1 MPSRFRN
8 SRSSSASFRS
18 RISRT
23 PPTSLDT
30 IFMTVPL
37 SCVTLPT
44 VLCTG
49 RSRAEPQHLEEEAA
63 EPACRWRRFT
73 GAEVQYLHHSAKF
86 AGAMWLLSHRER
98 PTGGVVTNVPSS
110 MEGESY
116 AAYQTNHSAN
126 RSSPETRALRRSW
139 AIASIPGPSRL
150 FIFGSHPRSHYRFDV
165 GQCHQTSAAQTV
177 SGGHGGR
184 GDASARIRLRRVHYS
199 GFGVLSVR
207 PQAFQRFDALRP
219 ERRFY
224 PQPDPRIPRPR

>member
-63 EPACRWRRFT
+63 EPACRWRGFT
-73 GAEVQYLHHSAKF
+73 GAVGPYLAPSAEI
-86 AGAMWLLSHRER
+86 ACAMW
-98 PTGGVVTNVPSS
+98 PSS
-110 MEGESY
+110 DNRAPAGEVVHVR
-116 AAYQTNHSAN
+116 N
-126 RSSPETRALRRSW
+126 PEA
-139 AIASIPGPSRL
+139 
-150 FIFGSHPRSHYRFDV
+150 
-165 GQCHQTSAAQTV
+165 
-177 SGGHGGR
+177 GGR
-184 GDASARIRLRRVHYS
+184 DLQLRVPRRNLFNGYQNLHRI
-199 GFGVLSVR
+199 
-207 PQAFQRFDALRP
+207 
-219 ERRFY
+219 
-224 PQPDPRIPRPR
+224 